1 MQSKYYRLGVPLD
14 ANKIMNVIAKM
25 IDSHT
30 KLNKLEDTILKIEIK
45 DISYTYDRNFLNDG
59 KNALS
64 E

>member
-14 ANKIMNVIAKM
+14 ANKIMNDIAQM

-59 KNALS
+59 KNALP

>member
-14 ANKIMNVIAKM
+14 ANKIMHDISKM
-25 IDSHT
+25 IDNHT

-45 DISYTYDRNFLNDG
+45 DISYTHDEDFPNDR
-59 KNALS
+59 KNALP

>member
-14 ANKIMNVIAKM
+14 ANKIMNDIAKM

-30 KLNKLEDTILKIEIK
+30 KINKLEDTILKIEIK
-45 DISYTYDRNFLNDG
+45 DISYTHDGNLLNDR
-59 KNALS
+59 KNPLP